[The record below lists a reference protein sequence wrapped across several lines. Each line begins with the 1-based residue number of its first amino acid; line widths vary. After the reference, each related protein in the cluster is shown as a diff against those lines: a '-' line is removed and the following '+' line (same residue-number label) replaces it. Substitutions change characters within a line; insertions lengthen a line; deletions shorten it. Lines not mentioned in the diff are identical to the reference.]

1 MSTYIFVF
9 WIIFTLIVAA
19 IASSKGRSGV
29 VFFIL
34 SAILSPL
41 FGFIILLIIGEDSDA
56 KDKEKVNTGT
66 HKKCPFCAEI
76 IKAEALLC
84 KHCGSSLVGSFS
96 PNANETS
103 NIHRQ
108 LQNAIYEKDVDKV
121 SKIVHSGIDLNECQ
135 EAFSHLEYAELHGNE
150 DIIRTIK
157 FALD

>member
-1 MSTYIFVF
+1 M
-9 WIIFTLIVAA
+9 
-19 IASSKGRSGV
+19 
-29 VFFIL
+29 
-34 SAILSPL
+34 
-41 FGFIILLIIGEDSDA
+41 LIIGEDSDA
-56 KDKEKVNTGT
+56 KDKEKVTIGT

-96 PNANETS
+96 PNANETN

-108 LQNAIYEKDVDKV
+108 LQNAIYEKDADKV
-121 SKIVHSGIDLNECQ
+121 RKIVHSGIDLNECQ
-135 EAFSHLEYAELHGNE
+135 EAFSHLEYAEMHGNE